1 MLEAPPPPALEM
13 IQPEFVLEFL
23 VVALDA
29 PPQLREADEVSDRDR
44 LRQRRQPVLRRLGV
58 ALGPLDQQPLFGP
71 GRGAL
76 FVAMRRPDA
85 EPCEPRAHRPPG
97 AFAPRHNPPG
107 GRRQFGGQLAETDG
121 SMRSGAPDA
130 ARGAAPS
137 PVRLRRPR

>member
-23 VVALDA
+23 VVAFDA

-58 ALGPLDQQPLFGP
+58 ARGPLDQQPLFGP

-76 FVAMRRPDA
+76 VVAN
-85 EPCEPRAHRPPG
+85 
-97 AFAPRHNPPG
+97 APAG
-107 GRRQFGGQLAETDG
+107 
-121 SMRSGAPDA
+121 
-130 ARGAAPS
+130 RGAVRTASASSPGCLRATPQPCPS
-137 PVRLRRPR
+137 PKLRPVGKWLIYRL